1 MATPPSPGA
10 AEKEDLRPPGA
21 PVCHMK
27 RRSSQVW
34 EAVRGLGFVF
44 GSVVALEVVVGESG
58 VGGREDWEDV
68 RDLGL

>member
-1 MATPPSPGA
+1 
-10 AEKEDLRPPGA
+10 
-21 PVCHMK
+21 MK

-44 GSVVALEVVVGESG
+44 GSVVVALEVAAGESG
-58 VGGREDWEDV
+58 VGGMEDWDDV

>member
-1 MATPPSPGA
+1 
-10 AEKEDLRPPGA
+10 
-21 PVCHMK
+21 MK